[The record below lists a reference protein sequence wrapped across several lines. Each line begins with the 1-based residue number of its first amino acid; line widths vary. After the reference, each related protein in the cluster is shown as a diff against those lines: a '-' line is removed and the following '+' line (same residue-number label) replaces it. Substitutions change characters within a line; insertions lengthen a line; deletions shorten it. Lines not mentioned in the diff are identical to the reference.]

1 MKRRKSEKDVEW
13 AGKAIPFAVLVIV
26 EKCCEV
32 MQNLRK
38 SCNERVAEQVK
49 LNVIFVSWDV
59 FHFSL
64 VKNEGP

>member
-1 MKRRKSEKDVEW
+1 MKRRKSEKGIEW
-13 AGKAIPFAVLVIV
+13 AGKAIPFAISVTM

-38 SCNERVAEQVK
+38 SCNERVK
-49 LNVIFVSWDV
+49 LNMIFVSLNV

-64 VKNEGP
+64 VKNGGP